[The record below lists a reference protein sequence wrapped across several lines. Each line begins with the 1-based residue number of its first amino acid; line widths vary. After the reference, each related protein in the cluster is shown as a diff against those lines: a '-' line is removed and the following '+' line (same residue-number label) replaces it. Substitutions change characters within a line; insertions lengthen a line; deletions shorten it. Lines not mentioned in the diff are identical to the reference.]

1 MLGIL
6 GELEMSEVNFGK
18 SITLKQASK
27 LIRTN
32 PDTRFLLRGEPGI
45 GKSSLLESIASALGY
60 DHAYIDVPNLDLGD
74 IAMPVIDHET
84 KTTRYYPNARFK
96 LHEKK
101 PIVIMLDEYTKG
113 ADPVKNMLHPM
124 FEKAN
129 PRLGDISL
137 HEKNIVFLTGNLSTD
152 GVGDSLKAH
161 SMNRLVSVTIA
172 KPDAEQW
179 IEWAIGKGI
188 EPEVI
193 AWVNRFPHVLASYT
207 DGGQSDNPYI
217 YNPKK
222 PMTAF
227 VSPRSLETAS
237 NIIRSRKDNDP
248 DAVIAALTGA
258 IGESGARDMQAY
270 VEFSDQL
277 PTWEA
282 MIKDPKNTAIPT
294 SAGACAIV
302 MFGAIARVERDTIDP
317 FMEYLE
323 RFDAEW
329 QAVFAINIA
338 KSPAKQNIAFS
349 ARAFTAWVAKNQDL
363 L

>member
-1 MLGIL
+1 
-6 GELEMSEVNFGK
+6 MSEVNFGK
-18 SITLKQASK
+18 TITLKQASN

-45 GKSSLLESIASALGY
+45 GKSSLLESISSALGY
-60 DHAYIDVPNLDLGD
+60 DYAYIDVPNLDLGD
-74 IAMPVIDHET
+74 IAMPVIDHDT

-96 LHEKK
+96 LHERK

-137 HEKNIVFLTGNLSTD
+137 HEDNIVFLTGNLSTD

-172 KPDAEQW
+172 KPDA
-179 IEWAIGKGI
+179 
-188 EPEVI
+188 
-193 AWVNRFPHVLASYT
+193 
-207 DGGQSDNPYI
+207 
-217 YNPKK
+217 
-222 PMTAF
+222 
-227 VSPRSLETAS
+227 
-237 NIIRSRKDNDP
+237 

-270 VEFSDQL
+270 IEFSDQL

-282 MIKDPKNTAIPT
+282 TIKDPKNTKIPT

-302 MFGAIARVERDTIDP
+302 VFGAISRVEKDTIDS

-338 KSPAKQNIAFS
+338 KSQAKQAIAFS
-349 ARAFTAWVAKNQDL
+349 AKAFTAWVAKNQDL

>member
-1 MLGIL
+1 MA
-6 GELEMSEVNFGK
+6 EVSFGK
-18 SITLKQASK
+18 TITLKQAAN
-27 LIRTN
+27 LICSN
-32 PDTRFLLRGEPGI
+32 PETRFLLQGEPGI
-45 GKSSLLESIASALGY
+45 GKSSLLEMISSRLGY
-60 DHAYIDVPNLDLGD
+60 AHAYIDVPNMDLGD
-74 IAMPVIDHET
+74 IAMPVIDHDT

-101 PIVIMLDEYTKG
+101 PLVIMLDEFTKG

-124 FEKAN
+124 LEKAN
-129 PRLGDISL
+129 PRLGDIPLPS
-137 HEKNIVFLTGNLSTD
+137 KGDQQTIVFLTGNLSTD
-152 GVGDSLKAH
+152 GVGDSLKSH
-161 SMNRLVSVTIA
+161 SMNRLVPLTIG
-172 KPDAEQW
+172 KPTADEW

-207 DGGQSDNPYI
+207 DGGQNDNPYI
-217 YNPKK
+217 FNPKK
-222 PMTAF
+222 PQTAF

-237 NIIRSRKDNDP
+237 NIVRTRKQNDP
-248 DAVIAALTGA
+248 DSVIAALTGA
-258 IGESGARDMQAY
+258 IGESGSRDMQAY
-270 VEFSDQL
+270 IEFADQL

-282 MIKDPKNTAIPT
+282 TIKDPKHTKIPT
-294 SAGACAIV
+294 SPGACAIV
-302 MFGAIARVERDTIDP
+302 VFGAISRIEKDTIAP

-338 KSPAKQNIAFS
+338 KTKEKQSIAFG
-349 ARAFTAWVAKNQDL
+349 AKAFADWVAKNQDL

>member
-1 MLGIL
+1 
-6 GELEMSEVNFGK
+6 MSEINFGK
-18 SITLKQASK
+18 KVTLKQAAT

-32 PDTRFLLRGEPGI
+32 PETRFMLRGEPGI
-45 GKSSLLESIASALGY
+45 GKSSLLESIASGLGY
-60 DHAYIDVPNLDLGD
+60 EHAYIDVPNMDLGD

-84 KTTRYYPNARFK
+84 RTTRYYPNARFK
-96 LHEKK
+96 VHEGK
-101 PIVIMLDEYTKG
+101 PTVIMLDEFTKG

-124 FEKAN
+124 LEKAN

-137 HEKNIVFLTGNLSTD
+137 HKDCVVFLTGNLSTD
-152 GVGDSLKAH
+152 GVGDALKSH
-161 SMNRLVSVTIA
+161 SMNRLVSITVS
-172 KPDAEQW
+172 KPTSDEW

-193 AWVNRFPHVLASYT
+193 AWVNRFPHALASYT
-207 DGGQSDNPYI
+207 DGGQGDNPYI
-217 YNPKK
+217 FNPKK

-237 NIIRSRKDNDP
+237 NIVRTRKENDA
-248 DAVIAALTGA
+248 DSVIAALTGA
-258 IGESGARDMQAY
+258 IGESAARDMQAY
-270 VEFSDQL
+270 IEFSDQL

-282 MIKDPKNTAIPT
+282 TINSPKTTAIPT
-294 SAGACAIV
+294 SPGACAIV
-302 MFGAIARVERDTIDP
+302 VFGAIARVTKETITP
-317 FMEYLE
+317 FMEYLD

-338 KSPAKQNIAFS
+338 KTASKQSIAFS
-349 ARAFTAWVAKNQDL
+349 CKAFADWVAKNQDL

>member
-1 MLGIL
+1 MAEI
-6 GELEMSEVNFGK
+6 NFGK
-18 SITLKQASK
+18 SITLKQAAN

-32 PDTRFLLRGEPGI
+32 PTTRFLLQGEPGI
-45 GKSSLLESIASALGY
+45 GKSSLLESIADSLGFE
-60 DHAYIDVPNLDLGD
+60 HAYIDVPNMDLGD
-74 IAMPVIDHET
+74 IAMPVIDHDT

-96 LHEKK
+96 IHEGK
-101 PIVIMLDEYTKG
+101 PLVIMLDEFTKG

-124 FEKAN
+124 LEKAN
-129 PRLGDISL
+129 PRLGDISIS
-137 HEKNIVFLTGNLSTD
+137 KNTIVFLTGNLSTD

-161 SMNRLVSVTIA
+161 SRNRLVPVTIA

-179 IEWAIGKGI
+179 IEWAIAKGL

-193 AWVNRFPHVLASYT
+193 AWVNRFPQVLASYT
-207 DGGQSDNPYI
+207 DAAQGDNPYI
-217 YNPKK
+217 YNPRKSQH
-222 PMTAF
+222 AF

-237 NIIRSRKDNDP
+237 NIVGTRKDNDP
-248 DAVIAALTGA
+248 DSVIAALTGA

-270 VEFSDQL
+270 IEFSDQL

-282 MIKDPKNTAIPT
+282 TVKDPKNTKVPT
-294 SAGACAIV
+294 SSGACAIV
-302 MFGAIARVERDTIDP
+302 VFGAISRITKDTIAP

-329 QAVFAINIA
+329 QAVFAINVA
-338 KSPAKQNIAFS
+338 KNPAKQQVAFHSS
-349 ARAFTAWVAKNQDL
+349 AFKAWVVKNQDL

>member
-237 NIIRSRKDNDP
+237 NIIRTRKDNDP

>member
-1 MLGIL
+1 
-6 GELEMSEVNFGK
+6 MSEIKFGK
-18 SITLKQASK
+18 SITLKQAAN

-32 PDTRFLLRGEPGI
+32 PTTRFLLQGEPGI
-45 GKSSLLESIASALGY
+45 GKSSLLESIANGLGY
-60 DHAYIDVPNLDLGD
+60 DYAYIDVPNMDLGD

-84 KTTRYYPNARFK
+84 KTTRYYPNARFGI
-96 LHEKK
+96 HTGK
-101 PIVIMLDEYTKG
+101 PMVIMLDEFTKG
-113 ADPVKNMLHPM
+113 AEPVKNMLHPM
-124 FEKAN
+124 LEKAN
-129 PRLGDISL
+129 PRLGDIPL
-137 HEKNIVFLTGNLSTD
+137 DPNTTIVFLTGNLSTD
-152 GVGDSLKAH
+152 GVGDNLKAH
-161 SMNRLVSVTIA
+161 SRNRLVPVTIS

-193 AWVNRFPHVLASYT
+193 AWVNRFPHAMASYT
-207 DGGQSDNPYI
+207 DAGQGDNPYI

-237 NIIRSRKDNDP
+237 NIVRTRKENDS

-270 VEFSDQL
+270 IEFSDQL

-282 MIKDPKNTAIPT
+282 TIKDPKNTKIPT

-302 MFGAIARVERDTIDP
+302 VFGAISRVEKDTIDA

-338 KSPAKQNIAFS
+338 KSQSKQSIAFS
-349 ARAFTAWVAKNQDL
+349 AKAFTAWVAKNQDL